1 MIRKLLTVVL
11 PLVLPFLI
19 YGLYLVLAQRKAR
32 LAGEGKLPRW
42 QDAPWTWILVAGAV
56 LLAVSL
62 IAFRLTEGVPAGTAG
77 TKVEPPRFEYE
88 SKPGLPVE

>member
-19 YGLYLVLAQRKAR
+19 YGIYLLLAQRKAR

-42 QDAPWTWILVAGAV
+42 QDAPWTWIIFAGAV
-56 LLAVSL
+56 LLAATLMTV
-62 IAFRLTEGVPAGTAG
+62 RLTGGIEPG

-88 SKPGLPVE
+88 TKPGLPVE

>member
-11 PLVLPFLI
+11 PLILPFLI
-19 YGLYLVLAQRKAR
+19 YGIYLVLAQRKAR

-42 QDAPWTWILVAGAV
+42 QDAPWTWIILSGAV
-56 LLAVSL
+56 LLAATLVALRIYSGG
-62 IAFRLTEGVPAGTAG
+62 EPG

-88 SKPGLPVE
+88 TKPSLPVE

>member
-1 MIRKLLTVVL
+1 MIRKFLTIVL
-11 PLVLPFLI
+11 PLLLPFLI

-32 LAGEGKLPRW
+32 LAGAGKLPRW
-42 QDAPWTWILVAGAV
+42 QDAPWTWILIAGAV
-56 LLAVSL
+56 LLAVTL
-62 IAFRLTEGVPAGTAG
+62 IAFRLTEGVAPG